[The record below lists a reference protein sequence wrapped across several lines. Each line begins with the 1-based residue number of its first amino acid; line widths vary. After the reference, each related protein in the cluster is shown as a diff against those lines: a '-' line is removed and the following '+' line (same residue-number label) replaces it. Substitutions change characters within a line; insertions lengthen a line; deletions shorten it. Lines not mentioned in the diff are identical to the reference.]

1 MTKFWITAGLFFGL
15 AVGAI
20 LFWFGI
26 LYVGIRVGEFMD
38 EIERKYGFKG
48 CVFTFLTI
56 LAVASLIV
64 ASILTITGV

>member
-20 LFWFGI
+20 LLWFGI

-48 CVFTFLTI
+48 CVFTFLIT
-56 LAVASLIV
+56 LAVTSIIGA
-64 ASILTITGV
+64 AILTLVGV